1 MATTTTTTTPTGWA
15 ADAAFSNWQ
24 RAQQIAQ
31 QPYQQYPGNMLAGWN
46 QGQQQGYNSALNNAN
61 IGIPALQLGQQLA
74 TQAGAFQPSQVQ
86 GGGYQ
91 AALPSVM
98 NTAAHSA
105 GPAQQMGAAQMD
117 RGDVRNVQAGN
128 FTQANLN
135 DYMNP
140 YIGSVV
146 NTTLGQLGRQNDVLQ
161 NQANAKAAS
170 AGAFGGSRQAIMNS
184 ENNRNF
190 MDTAANTTAN
200 LYNTGFN
207 TAQQAIAT
215 DQNRALQAGQLNQA
229 ADMTVGQAN
238 LANRQQ
244 AGMQNMLQGN
254 EMARYNT
261 TNAQQAENTTI
272 AAHNA
277 TRLAQANALNQAGQ
291 FNAEQG
297 LRAQLANQ
305 QAGLT
310 ASQNQLQAANALNGM
325 GLDAQK
331 YNLNDA
337 NAQFAMGQAR
347 TAYDQL
353 GLDNAYNQWA
363 QAQNYPMTQLGVLQS
378 GLNGYSS
385 GTQQTTPYYS
395 NTGANIL
402 AGTLGAGA
410 LGAGI
415 LKNGTDIASGAK
427 SIWNALPD
435 IPGFGWGN

>member
-24 RAQQIAQ
+24 RAQQIAA
-31 QPYQQYPGNMLAGWN
+31 QPYRPYAGNMLAGWN
-46 QGQQQGYNSALNNAN
+46 QGQQQGYNSALNNA
-61 IGIPALQLGQQLA
+61 GVGLPALGQAQQFA

-98 NTAAHSA
+98 NTAAYSA

-117 RGDVRNVQAGN
+117 RGDVRNVQAGQ
-128 FTQANLN
+128 FPGANL
-135 DYMNP
+135 DQYMNP
-140 YIGSVV
+140 YTGQVIDR
-146 NTTLGQLGRQNDVLQ
+146 TLQTLGRQNDVLQ
-161 NQANAKAAS
+161 NTANARAS
-170 AGAFGGSRQAIMNS
+170 AAGAFGGSRQAIMNA

-200 LYNTGFN
+200 LNNQNF
-207 TAQQAIAT
+207 AQAQAAIAA

-244 AGMQNMLQGN
+244 AGLQNMLQGN

-297 LRAQLANQ
+297 WRAQLANQ

-310 ASQNQLQAANALNGM
+310 ASQNQIQAANALNGM
-325 GLDAQK
+325 GMDAQK
-331 YNLNDA
+331 YNLNNA

-347 TAYDQL
+347 TAYDQSA
-353 GLDNAYNQWA
+353 LDQQYQQWL
-363 QAQNYPMTQLGVLQS
+363 QAQNYPMTQLGILQS

-385 GTQQTTPYYS
+385 GTTQTQPYYS

-415 LKNGTDIASGAK
+415 LANGSDIASGASSLWNGLK
-427 SIWNALPD
+427 SW
-435 IPGFGWGN
+435 F